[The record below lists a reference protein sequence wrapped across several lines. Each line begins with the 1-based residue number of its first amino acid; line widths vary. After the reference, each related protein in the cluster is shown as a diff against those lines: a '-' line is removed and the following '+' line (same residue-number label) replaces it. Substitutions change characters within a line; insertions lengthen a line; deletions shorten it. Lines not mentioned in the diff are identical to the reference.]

1 LNRKSVGSAEQ
12 LAFQLLGVLFQ
23 IAGPILLISGIF
35 LMAVE
40 VSEGLA
46 LGPSDLGVVC
56 LTLGVALIL
65 MGGLL
70 AENVET
76 DTEEGLLRW
85 EADLSEYSS
94 RVKPRASSGSLD
106 AHQCPSCG
114 YSNKSATFFCDAC
127 NSPIWPKGT
136 PTGHPLDHAVVEKRK
151 RMVIARGKAVR
162 IVAITM
168 IIIVATAP
176 IWTFAVTGY
185 WAVNSAQLS
194 IDYKWLN
201 NPQSGTAVISA
212 VVSVQGVPVRGEL
225 MNPSFT
231 LSAAGV
237 VVTRLVCPNKTILA
251 GSNNFVCTVFT
262 LVVTQRLTKLE
273 LSMEGVLRLGLYQ
286 DFITRTASLQL

>member
-1 LNRKSVGSAEQ
+1 LS
-12 LAFQLLGVLFQ
+12 VLFQ
-23 IAGPILLISGIF
+23 IAGPLLLISGIF
-35 LMAVE
+35 LIAVE
-40 VSEGLA
+40 TSEGLA
-46 LGPSDLGVVC
+46 LGPSDLGVVF

-65 MGGLL
+65 MGGLI
-70 AENVET
+70 AENDEA

-85 EADLSEYSS
+85 RPTSSEYFL
-94 RVKPRASSGSLD
+94 RVKPRASSESLD

-127 NSPIWPKGT
+127 NSPTWPKGT

-162 IVAITM
+162 IVAVTM

-194 IDYKWLN
+194 IDYKWLDI
-201 NPQSGTAVISA
+201 PQAGNAVISA
-212 VVSVQGVPVRGEL
+212 VVSVGAVPVRGEL

-237 VVTRLVCPNKTILA
+237 VVTRLVCPNTTILA
-251 GSNNFVCTVFT
+251 RSNNFVCTVFT
-262 LVVTQRLTKLE
+262 LAVTQRVTKLE
-273 LSMEGVLRLGLYQ
+273 LSMEGVLRLGFYQ
-286 DFITRTASLQL
+286 DFITRTASLQLGA